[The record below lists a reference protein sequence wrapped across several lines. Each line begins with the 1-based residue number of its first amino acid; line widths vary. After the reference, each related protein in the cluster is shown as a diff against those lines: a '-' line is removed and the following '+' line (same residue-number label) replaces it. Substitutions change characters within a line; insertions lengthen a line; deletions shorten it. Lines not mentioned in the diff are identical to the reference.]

1 MQDRDSCMA
10 LVLILLIVWL
20 FYRVPYLVYA
30 AMGVLLLGM
39 IWPASMRPFT
49 LFWFGLSRV
58 LSKIMG
64 TLMLGLIWSL
74 LVVPIGLLRRA
85 LGKDSMRLKEWQ
97 KGDNSAFVDRNH
109 KYTSSDIN
117 TPY

>member
-1 MQDRDSCMA
+1 MA
-10 LVLILLIVWL
+10 LVLILLIIWL
-20 FYRVPYLVYA
+20 FYRTPWLVYA

-39 IWPASMRPFT
+39 IAPVCMRPFT

-85 LGKDSMRLKEWQ
+85 LGKDSMRFKEWH